1 MNEARVVI
9 HADAD
14 VLASAV
20 AARLAV
26 RLIDAQAEH
35 GSASIVLTGGRI
47 AEKIYTALA
56 AAPVSDAVAW
66 DRVELWWGD
75 ERFLPSGDPE
85 RNETQ
90 IRSAL
95 LDKLPLAAERVHP
108 MPASDGPDG
117 DDPEAAAISYADDL
131 SSAAGGHGE
140 LPRFD
145 IVLLGIGEDGHVASV
160 FPDHPLV
167 DPSGPVSAVR
177 DSPKPPPIRTT
188 LTLDALNTA
197 HDVWILASG
206 AEKADAVGRA
216 LAGAEPAHVPAAGVR
231 GARRTLWLLD
241 REAAAGVA
249 HR

>member
-1 MNEARVVI
+1 MKQARVVI
-9 HADAD
+9 HDSAE

-47 AEKIYTALA
+47 AERIYTALA
-56 AAPVSDAVAW
+56 ASPASDAVAW
-66 DRVELWWGD
+66 DRVDLWWGD
-75 ERFLPSGDPE
+75 ERFLPSGDPD

-95 LDKLPLAAERVHP
+95 LGELPLATGRVHP

-117 DDPEAAAISYADDL
+117 DNPEAGAVGYAEEL
-131 SSAAGGHGE
+131 ATVAAGRGE

-145 IVLLGIGEDGHVASV
+145 VALLGIGEDGHVASV

-167 DPSGPVSAVR
+167 DPSRPVSAVR
-177 DSPKPPPIRTT
+177 DSPKPPPVRTT

-206 AEKADAVGRA
+206 TEKADAVGQA
-216 LAGAEPAHVPAAGVR
+216 LAGADPTHVPAAGVR
-231 GARRTLWLLD
+231 GARCTLWLVD
-241 REAAAGVA
+241 RAAAAGVG

>member
-1 MNEARVVI
+1 MSEAHVVI

-14 VLASAV
+14 VLAAAV

-56 AAPVSDAVAW
+56 AAPASEAVRW
-66 DRVELWWGD
+66 DRVDLWWGD
-75 ERFLPSGDPE
+75 ERFLPGGDPD

-90 IRSAL
+90 IRSVL
-95 LDKLPLAAERVHP
+95 LDKLPLAANRVHP

-117 DDPEAAAISYADDL
+117 DDPQAGAVRYAEEL
-131 SSAAGGHGE
+131 VTSAGGHGE

-145 IVLLGIGEDGHVASV
+145 VVLLGIGEDGHVASV

-167 DPSGPVSAVR
+167 DPNRPVSAVR
-177 DSPKPPPIRTT
+177 DSPKPPPTRTT
-188 LTLDALNTA
+188 LTLGALNTGLDA
-197 HDVWILASG
+197 WILASG
-206 AEKADAVGRA
+206 EEKADAVARA

-231 GARRTLWLLD
+231 GSRRTLWLLD
-241 REAAAGVA
+241 RSAAAGMS
-249 HR
+249 RP